1 MQKMKYLIIA
11 LLCTMVQGAWADG
24 VKYIERSWSGDNIG
38 GSVVSTEKTCSSYTT
53 WNGTSNLTGGWYYY
67 KTSNKEINSHRI
79 TVSGNVNLILA
90 DGSYLKHKR
99 GIYIQDGCTLT
110 IYAQSGGTG
119 KQECPSADGDNAAI
133 GGNADAVGGHL
144 VIHGGYIIAKADH
157 NNAAGIGGGN
167 HSSGLRSVTIY
178 GGSVEAKGKD
188 SGAGIG
194 SGQQNDVYC
203 NVTIYGGT
211 VTATGGDYAAGIGGG
226 YGGNGGTTEI
236 SGGTVNA
243 TGGMYA
249 AGIGGGHS
257 ANGGTLTISG
267 GTVTATAG
275 YEAAGIGGGYGG
287 HVGTVTIDGG
297 TVYAKGGGDD
307 GTAIGKGFHGSE
319 NSGTVNINGGHV
331 EMTAVFNTYFVTGT
345 LKLGD
350 QFMVSKAGS
359 KVGKDSRE
367 ITCKSK
373 NENTDDVTIVVKS
386 CDHSGASIN
395 QKDDDHH
402 TVSCSYCKVTEE
414 ENSFGSDDTCTKCG
428 YEMPTI
434 TLTDGKDNGETLE
447 AYDGETVNV
456 EYDRELSAEEQT
468 EATTRSS
475 SMVNGQCSMFNGSA
489 RLTPSA
495 CLTR

>member
-211 VTATGGDYAAGIGGG
+211 V
-226 YGGNGGTTEI
+226 
-236 SGGTVNA
+236 
-243 TGGMYA
+243 
-249 AGIGGGHS
+249 
-257 ANGGTLTISG
+257 
-267 GTVTATAG
+267 
-275 YEAAGIGGGYGG
+275 
-287 HVGTVTIDGG
+287 
-297 TVYAKGGGDD
+297 YAKGGGDD

-367 ITCKSK
+367 STCKSK

-395 QKDDDHH
+395 
-402 TVSCSYCKVTEE
+402 
-414 ENSFGSDDTCTKCG
+414 
-428 YEMPTI
+428 
-434 TLTDGKDNGETLE
+434 
-447 AYDGETVNV
+447 
-456 EYDRELSAEEQT
+456 
-468 EATTRSS
+468 
-475 SMVNGQCSMFNGSA
+475 
-489 RLTPSA
+489 
-495 CLTR
+495 